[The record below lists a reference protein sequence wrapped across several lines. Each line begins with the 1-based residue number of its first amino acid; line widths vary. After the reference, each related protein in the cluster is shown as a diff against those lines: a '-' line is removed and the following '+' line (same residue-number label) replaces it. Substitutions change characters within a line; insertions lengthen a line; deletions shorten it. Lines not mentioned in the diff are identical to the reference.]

1 MGTWGS
7 RPFDNDTAADLLDT
21 LADLPARGRAARV
34 DRVLRAVDAADD
46 PIDADVAT
54 EGLAAAAVVVASVV
68 PGTGLVDPDELD
80 DVAVPVDA
88 ARWARAAAV
97 VATLRSAPG
106 ELGELWEEAGGAD
119 ALAGVLQDLA
129 DVLAAP
135 FPGVGA
141 GVRLRRWWRAR
152 RPREDDGCGDTAQ
165 EWQPDVVYVVAGPG
179 SGVFAL
185 AAAHDSGWWT
195 YALFPLAPGA
205 LPAPAELTLGSAA
218 EESSRSRRF
227 GTDDLPLYDGT
238 VASVEAALSRAPEV
252 PDDLAEWVAETVE
265 VLAIMRTPPASW
277 E

>member
-7 RPFDNDTAADLLDT
+7 GPFDNDTAADLLDT

-34 DRVLRAVDAADD
+34 DRLLRAVDAADD

-80 DVAVPVDA
+80 AVAVPVDA
-88 ARWARAAAV
+88 ARWARAAAA

-129 DVLAAP
+129 DALAAP
-135 FPGVGA
+135 FPGVGV

-152 RPREDDGCGDTAQ
+152 RPAGRDECEDVAQ
-165 EWQPDVVYVVAGPG
+165 ERYPDVVYAVAGPRA
-179 SGVFAL
+179 SVFAV
-185 AAAHDSGWWT
+185 AAACEGGWWT
-195 YALFPLAPGA
+195 YALFPLAPGD
-205 LPAPAELTLGSAA
+205 LPAPTRLTLGSAQVQQ
-218 EESSRSRRF
+218 SRSERF
-227 GTDDLPLYDGT
+227 ATDDVPLYDGT

-252 PDDLAEWVAETVE
+252 PEDLAQWLAEVVDLLGT
-265 VLAIMRTPPASW
+265 APPSW
-277 E
+277 A